1 MYVCKIHFEECEMY
15 ICNYNLV
22 VSIPYGQ
29 LSQLQ
34 LQSRKLAS
42 YVVAEFL
49 QQQQQQQL
57 YCQEF
62 EISYLPLLL
71 FNSAVAIAP
80 LIVQLCLLYIVQSIL
95 LESED
100 ENLWNNL
107 CMRRYSK
114 QVNVFLI
121 MTIINKV
128 TLNETKSK
136 NNIEQNYRNV

>member
-15 ICNYNLV
+15 ICNYNVV

-34 LQSRKLAS
+34 LQLRKLAS
-42 YVVAEFL
+42 YESL

-80 LIVQLCLLYIVQSIL
+80 LIVQLCLLYFVSSIL

-100 ENLWNNL
+100 ENSWNNL
-107 CMRRYSK
+107 CMRRCSK